1 MEKLL
6 FIPATSTTRITAKF
20 NKNFFEQQFWAKN
33 ELICGIDE
41 VGRGCLAGP
50 VVTAAV
56 ILPLGKT
63 SRLLND
69 SKLMT
74 KEEREKAFKWI
85 EEHCRSS
92 IGIINHRL
100 VDTHNIYQ
108 ASLMAMKKAV
118 INLLANTPILPGA
131 IVVDAMP
138 LRLINT
144 AYEDIPV
151 YHFYYG
157 EKLSSSIAAASIVA
171 KVTRDALMRNLELS
185 LPGYRFAQHKGYAT
199 PLHRQSLLEMATH
212 SLIHRETFL
221 TLENTDILSE
231 IENQLSIFI
240 DQN

>member
-33 ELICGIDE
+33 ELICGVDE

-74 KEEREKAFKWI
+74 QEEREKAFKWI
-85 EEHCRSS
+85 EEHCRTS

-100 VDTHNIYQ
+100 IDTHNIYQ

-118 INLLANTPILPGA
+118 INLFAQTPILPGA
-131 IVVDAMP
+131 ILVDAMP
-138 LRLINT
+138 LRLTHT
-144 AYEDIPV
+144 AYEDMPV

-171 KVTRDALMRNLELS
+171 KVTRDALMRRLETNM
-185 LPGYRFAQHKGYAT
+185 PGYRFAQHKGYAT
-199 PLHRQSLLEMATH
+199 PLHKQALADMTIH

-221 TLENTDILSE
+221 TLENIDILSE
-231 IENQLSIFI
+231 LENQLSIFI
-240 DQN
+240 